1 MVFDDSLSAL
11 DTETDLAIRRALKD
25 ESKDTTVLIIT
36 HRITT
41 AMEADR
47 IIILEEG
54 GIKEIGTHEE
64 LIAKDGLY
72 KTLYQIQTGYQSAVK
87 GGLVSGLSS

>member
-11 DTETDLAIRRALKD
+11 DTETDLAIREALKS
-25 ESKDTTVLIIT
+25 ESNDTTLIIIT

-47 IIILEEG
+47 ILVLEEG
-54 GIKEIGTHEE
+54 KIVEDGSHEE
-64 LIAKDGLY
+64 LVLVDGLY
-72 KTLYQIQTGYQSAVK
+72 KKLYEIQTGLEEDLKNVI
-87 GGLVSGLSS
+87 GGEN